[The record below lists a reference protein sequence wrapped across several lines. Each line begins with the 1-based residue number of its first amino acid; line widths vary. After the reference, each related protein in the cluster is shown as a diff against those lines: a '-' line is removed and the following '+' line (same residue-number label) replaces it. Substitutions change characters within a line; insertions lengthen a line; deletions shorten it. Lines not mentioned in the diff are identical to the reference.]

1 LVIIAEVRFLNLRT
15 VLAILMTNSKMEIE
29 LSKAPRI
36 FFDQDKWAE
45 YVAHFDTEEIALM
58 HLSSPPGIDFSW
70 WKDPMKPDEA
80 VRVRKEKIFKHK
92 MDLIQNFYKR
102 LENNS
107 IIASGRSF
115 NSPQRIPIPPERW
128 RDLWPA
134 FIGDRAIGPTLQYT
148 EVLVSINAE
157 SPAPHAELT
166 ERCESYLR
174 ARCAAGEV
182 PKKETLREEANEHFG
197 FKVPV
202 RVFASAYKA
211 VFDKRRGRP
220 RIEK

>member
-1 LVIIAEVRFLNLRT
+1 
-15 VLAILMTNSKMEIE
+15 MEIQ

-80 VRVRKEKIFKHK
+80 VRVRKEELFKHK
-92 MDLIQNFYKR
+92 MDLIQAFYKR

-107 IIASGRSF
+107 IIASGRSLLSQTADRS
-115 NSPQRIPIPPERW
+115 NSPQRMPIPPERR

-134 FIGDRAIGPTLQYT
+134 LIGDKLGSGLGGALSAPLRPANFQCDVAPLDPTEFAQFSHKSSGPWA
-148 EVLVSINAE
+148 VA
-157 SPAPHAELT
+157 
-166 ERCESYLR
+166 
-174 ARCAAGEV
+174 
-182 PKKETLREEANEHFG
+182 
-197 FKVPV
+197 VPV
-202 RVFASAYKA
+202 L
-211 VFDKRRGRP
+211 
-220 RIEK
+220 

>member
-1 LVIIAEVRFLNLRT
+1 MSGHSKSNIMRISHCLPAGTNIYVLVIIAEVRFLNVRT
-15 VLAILMTNSKMEIE
+15 LLAILMTNSTMEIQ

-80 VRVRKEKIFKHK
+80 VRVRKEKLFKHK
-92 MDLIQNFYKR
+92 MDLIQAFYKR

-115 NSPQRIPIPPERW
+115 NSPRRYFRYRW
-128 RDLWPA
+128 SLGPK
-134 FIGDRAIGPTLQYT
+134 RAKGLGGIL
-148 EVLVSINAE
+148 L
-157 SPAPHAELT
+157 
-166 ERCESYLR
+166 
-174 ARCAAGEV
+174 
-182 PKKETLREEANEHFG
+182 KK
-197 FKVPV
+197 P
-202 RVFASAYKA
+202 
-211 VFDKRRGRP
+211 
-220 RIEK
+220 

>member
-1 LVIIAEVRFLNLRT
+1 MA
-15 VLAILMTNSKMEIE
+15 NSTMEIQ

-36 FFDQDKWAE
+36 FFDQHKWAE

-70 WKDPMKPDEA
+70 WKDPLKPDEA
-80 VRVRKEKIFKHK
+80 VRVWKEKLFRHK
-92 MDLIQNFYKR
+92 MDLIQAFYKR

-107 IIASGRSF
+107 IVAST
-115 NSPQRIPIPPERW
+115 PKRW

-134 FIGDRAIGPTLQYT
+134 FIGDRAIGPTLQYMD
-148 EVLVSINAE
+148 VLVSINSE
-157 SPAPHAELT
+157 SGDRHAELT

-174 ARCAAGEV
+174 QRRATGRV
-182 PKKETLREEANEHFG
+182 PKKETLSEEANEHFQ
-197 FKVPV
+197 FKIPV

-220 RIEK
+220 RIER

>member
-1 LVIIAEVRFLNLRT
+1 
-15 VLAILMTNSKMEIE
+15 MTNSMTEIP
-29 LSKAPRI
+29 LSKAPRN

-58 HLSSPPGIDFSW
+58 RLSSPPGIDFSW

-92 MDLIQNFYKR
+92 MDLIQTFYKR

-134 FIGDRAIGPTLQYT
+134 FIRHRAIGCVYRKLNPN
-148 EVLVSINAE
+148 VLMMKSAQDGVRTYNAG
-157 SPAPHAELT
+157 SLNRT
-166 ERCESYLR
+166 R
-174 ARCAAGEV
+174 
-182 PKKETLREEANEHFG
+182 
-197 FKVPV
+197 
-202 RVFASAYKA
+202 
-211 VFDKRRGRP
+211 DRR
-220 RIEK
+220 ILVQ